1 MKEDKIS
8 IQLARKLFLQSQLLS
23 GKAKSVRGKKGV
35 LQSINKLGYVQIDPL
50 SVIER
55 AHHHTL
61 WTRLPDYDTSIL
73 NELQAK
79 DRHIFEYWGHALS
92 YLPMTDYRYFI
103 PRMDNFRNPKTKW
116 VQILIDQGEPLMQPV
131 LDRIRNE
138 GPLSIK
144 EIEEGSNVKNE
155 QDYKKSVRATL
166 DLLFWRGDLMVSK
179 RNNLQK
185 YYDLTERV
193 IPGNLNIT
201 IPGNNEIC
209 EFLVGRALS
218 AFGIAQEKEI
228 RLFMQPESSRDFHF
242 LAASNKIISSYLKE
256 IIHSGSV
263 IPLKIDGIEA
273 KFYAMK
279 GNIERISNLKQVPP
293 SVFILS
299 PFDNLIIRRQR
310 TKLLFG
316 FDYSLECY
324 TPAAKRKYGYFVLPI
339 LWGEDFV
346 GRMDAKADRKNAVL
360 KIINLVFEPEFNS
373 FGDFLPLF
381 SEKLV
386 DFARFNKCKLIEF
399 DKVAPA
405 KVKSELVQ
413 LVKK

>member
-8 IQLARKLFLQSQLLS
+8 VHLARKLFLQSQLLS
-23 GKAKSVRGKKGV
+23 GNVKSTIGKKGV
-35 LQSINKLGYVQIDPL
+35 LQCIKKLGYVQIDPL

-61 WTRLPDYDTSIL
+61 WTRLPDYDATTL
-73 NELQAK
+73 NELQEK
-79 DRHIFEYWGHALS
+79 DRLIFEYWGHALS

-116 VQILIDQGEPLMQPV
+116 VQILLNQGEPFIQPV
-131 LDRIRNE
+131 LEKIRNE

-144 EIEEGSNVKNE
+144 EFEAGSNDKNS
-155 QDYKKSVRATL
+155 QDYKKAVKATL
-166 DLLFWRGDLMVSK
+166 ELLFWRGDLMVSK

-193 IPGNLNIT
+193 IPGNLNT
-201 IPGNNEIC
+201 AIPGNHEIC
-209 EFLVGRALS
+209 EFLVSRALS

-242 LAASNKIISSYLKE
+242 LAANNKMISSYLKE
-256 IIHSGSV
+256 IVDSGNV
-263 IPLKIDGIEA
+263 IPLKIEGIEA

-279 GNIERISNLKQVPP
+279 GNIENISNLKQDPP
-293 SVFILS
+293 TVFILS
-299 PFDNLIIRRQR
+299 PFDNLVIQRER

-316 FDYSLECY
+316 FDYILECY

-339 LWGEDFV
+339 LWGEHFV

-360 KIINLVFEPEFNS
+360 KILNLVFEPEFNS
-373 FGDFLPLF
+373 FDEFLPLF

-386 DFARFNKCKLIEF
+386 DFARFNKCDIIEF

-405 KVKSELVQ
+405 KVKSEVVL
-413 LVKK
+413 LVKN